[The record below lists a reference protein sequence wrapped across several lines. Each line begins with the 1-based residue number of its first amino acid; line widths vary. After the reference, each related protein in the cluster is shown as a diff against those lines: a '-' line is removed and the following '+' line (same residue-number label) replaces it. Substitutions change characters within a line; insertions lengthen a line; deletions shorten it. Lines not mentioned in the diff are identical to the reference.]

1 MCSASHISKTVNKFS
16 KVILKEM
23 AKAFSIKNFR
33 IFYTPTDFVREGT
46 EYQLEISMAMAY
58 REKKSIPA

>member
-46 EYQLEISMAMAY
+46 EYKLEISMAMAY